1 MRPAPSSQRIA
12 QVVIRQLQYLTAL
25 AREKHFGRAAAACH
39 VSQPTL
45 SAAIRQ
51 LEEDLGVPIVE
62 RGQRFKGLTAEGR
75 RVLEW
80 AQRILADCDAL
91 RQDLSQLRDGLTG
104 RLRLGVIPAALPA
117 VSLVTAPFCAAHP
130 GVSVTILSQ
139 SSIEIQRALDAFE
152 IDIGMTY
159 LDNEPLIN
167 VRTEPLYRERYIL
180 LTSAAGPFAR
190 RKTLSWAE
198 AAAVPLCLL
207 TPDMQNRRILNG
219 IFRSV
224 NRAPQPAIETNS
236 VLALCS
242 HVRDGHWSSVMP
254 HTFLHVFG
262 VPADMRAIPLVE
274 PAPTHEIGLVI
285 ADREPAPPI
294 AQALMQAVRKRK
306 LQAILD
312 KAVARP
318 SVRR

>member
-1 MRPAPSSQRIA
+1 M
-12 QVVIRQLQYLTAL
+12 VIKQLKYLTAL

-62 RGQRFKGLTAEGR
+62 RGQRFKGLTAEGK

-80 AQRILADCDAL
+80 AHRILADCDAL
-91 RQDLSQLRDGLTG
+91 QQDLSQARHGLTG
-104 RLRLGVIPAALPA
+104 RLRLGAIPAALPA

-130 GVSVTILSQ
+130 GVSITILSQ
-139 SSIEIQRALDAFE
+139 TSIEIQRCLDAFE

-180 LTSAAGPFAR
+180 LTAATGPFAKR
-190 RKTLSWAE
+190 QTLRWAE

-207 TPDMQNRRILNG
+207 TPDMQNRRILDG

-224 NRAPQPAIETNS
+224 NRVPSPAIETNS
-236 VLALCS
+236 VLTLCS
-242 HVRDGHWSSVMP
+242 HVRDGHWSSVVP

-262 VPADMRAIPLVE
+262 VPAGMRAIPLVQPE
-274 PAPTHEIGLVI
+274 PTHVIGLAI

-294 AQALMQAVRKRK
+294 AQALLLAARKQK
-306 LQAILD
+306 LQAIVD
-312 KAVARP
+312 RPAGKRHAR
-318 SVRR
+318 R

>member
-1 MRPAPSSQRIA
+1 M
-12 QVVIRQLQYLTAL
+12 VIKQLKYLTAL

-62 RGQRFKGLTAEGR
+62 RGQRFKGLTAEGK
-75 RVLEW
+75 RVLDW
-80 AQRILADCDAL
+80 AHRILADCDAL
-91 RQDLSQLRDGLTG
+91 QQDLSQARDGLTG
-104 RLRLGVIPAALPA
+104 RLRLGAIPAALPA

-130 GVSVTILSQ
+130 RVSITILSQ

-180 LTSAAGPFAR
+180 LTAATGPFAKR
-190 RKTLSWAE
+190 RTLRWAE
-198 AAAVPLCLL
+198 AATVPLCLL
-207 TPDMQNRRILNG
+207 TPDMQNRRILNAV
-219 IFRSV
+219 FRSV
-224 NRAPQPAIETNS
+224 NCAPAPAIETNS
-236 VLALCS
+236 VLTLCS

-262 VPADMRAIPLVE
+262 VPAGMRAIPLVD
-274 PAPTHEIGLVI
+274 PAPTHEIGLAI

-294 AQALMQAVRKRK
+294 AHALMQAARKQK

-312 KAVARP
+312 KPVGG
-318 SVRR
+318 RRGR

>member
-1 MRPAPSSQRIA
+1 
-12 QVVIRQLQYLTAL
+12 VVIKQLQYLTAL
-25 AREKHFGRAAAACH
+25 AREKHFGRAAASCN

-62 RGQRFKGLTAEGR
+62 RGQRFKDLTPEGK
-75 RVLEW
+75 RVLDW
-80 AQRILADCDAL
+80 AHRILADCDAL
-91 RQDLSQLRDGLTG
+91 HQDLSQLRDGLAG
-104 RLRLGVIPAALPA
+104 GLRMGVIPAALPA
-117 VSLVTAPFCAAHP
+117 VSLVTAPFCAEHP
-130 GVSVTILSQ
+130 GVTITILSQ

-167 VRTEPLYRERYIL
+167 VRTESLYRERYVL
-180 LTSAAGPFAR
+180 LTSASGPFAS
-190 RKTLSWAE
+190 RKAVRWAE
-198 AAAVPLCLL
+198 AATVPLCLL
-207 TPDMQNRRILNG
+207 TPDMQNRRILNA

-224 NRAPQPAIETNS
+224 NCAPKPAIETNS

-242 HVRDGHWSSVMP
+242 HVRDGAWSSVMP

-262 VPADMRAIPLVE
+262 VPEDMRAVPLVE
-274 PAPTHEIGLVI
+274 PSPTHEIGLAI
-285 ADREPAPPI
+285 ADRDPAPPI
-294 AQALMQAVRKRK
+294 ARALMQAARKRK
-306 LQAILD
+306 LQAVLD
-312 KAVARP
+312 QAVGRR

>member
-1 MRPAPSSQRIA
+1 
-12 QVVIRQLQYLTAL
+12 VVIRQLRYLTAL

-51 LEEDLGVPIVE
+51 LEQDLGVPIVE
-62 RGQRFKGLTAEGR
+62 RGQRFKGLTPEGK

-80 AQRILADCDAL
+80 AHRILADCEAL
-91 RQDLSQLRDGLTG
+91 QQDLSQARQGLTG
-104 RLRLGVIPAALPA
+104 RLRLGAIPVALPA

-130 GVSVTILSQ
+130 GVSITILSQ
-139 SSIEIQRALDAFE
+139 TSTEIQRCLDAFE

-167 VRTEPLYRERYIL
+167 VRTEPLYRERYVL
-180 LTSAAGPFAR
+180 LTAATGPLSK
-190 RKTLSWAE
+190 RKTLRWAE
-198 AAAVPLCLL
+198 AASVPLCLL
-207 TPDMQNRRILNG
+207 TPDMQNRRILDG

-224 NRAPQPAIETNS
+224 NRAPAPAIETNS
-236 VLALCS
+236 VLTLCS
-242 HVRDGHWSSVMP
+242 HVRDGHWSSVVP

-262 VPADMRAIPLVE
+262 VPAGMRAIPLVE
-274 PAPTHEIGLVI
+274 PEPTHMVGLAI

-294 AQALMQAVRKRK
+294 AQALMLAARKQK
-306 LQAILD
+306 LQAIVD
-312 KAVARP
+312 RP
-318 SVRR
+318 AGGRGDR

>member
-1 MRPAPSSQRIA
+1 M
-12 QVVIRQLQYLTAL
+12 VIKQLKYLTAL

-45 SAAIRQ
+45 SAAVRQ

-62 RGQRFKGLTAEGR
+62 RGQRFKGLTAEGK
-75 RVLEW
+75 RVIEW
-80 AQRILADCDAL
+80 AHRILADCDAL
-91 RQDLSQLRDGLTG
+91 HQDLSQARDGLAG
-104 RLRLGVIPAALPA
+104 RLRLGAIPAALPA
-117 VSLVTAPFCAAHP
+117 VSLVTAPFSAAHP
-130 GVSVTILSQ
+130 GVSITILSQ

-167 VRTEPLYRERYIL
+167 VRTESLYRERYIL
-180 LTSAAGPFAR
+180 LTSAAGSFAK
-190 RKTLSWAE
+190 RKTLTWAE
-198 AAAVPLCLL
+198 AATVPLCLL
-207 TPDMQNRRILNG
+207 TPDMQNRRILNA

-224 NRAPQPAIETNS
+224 NCAPKPAIETNS
-236 VLALCS
+236 VLTLCS

-262 VPADMRAIPLVE
+262 VPQGMRAIPLVD

-285 ADREPAPPI
+285 ADREPSPPI
-294 AQALMQAVRKRK
+294 ARALMQAARKQK

-312 KAVARP
+312 KAVSGR
-318 SVRR
+318 SR

>member
-1 MRPAPSSQRIA
+1 
-12 QVVIRQLQYLTAL
+12 
-25 AREKHFGRAAAACH
+25 
-39 VSQPTL
+39 
-45 SAAIRQ
+45 
-51 LEEDLGVPIVE
+51 
-62 RGQRFKGLTAEGR
+62 
-75 RVLEW
+75 
-80 AQRILADCDAL
+80 
-91 RQDLSQLRDGLTG
+91 
-104 RLRLGVIPAALPA
+104 
-117 VSLVTAPFCAAHP
+117 
-130 GVSVTILSQ
+130 
-139 SSIEIQRALDAFE
+139 
-152 IDIGMTY
+152 MTY

-318 SVRR
+318 SARR

>member
-1 MRPAPSSQRIA
+1 M
-12 QVVIRQLQYLTAL
+12 VIKQLKYLTAL

-62 RGQRFKGLTAEGR
+62 RGQRFKDLTAEGK

-80 AQRILADCDAL
+80 AHRILADCDAL
-91 RQDLSQLRDGLTG
+91 QQDLSQARDGLTG

-130 GVSVTILSQ
+130 GVSITILSQ

-152 IDIGMTY
+152 IDMGMTY

-167 VRTEPLYRERYIL
+167 VRTQPLYRERYIL
-180 LTSAAGPFAR
+180 LTAANGAFAK
-190 RKTLSWAE
+190 RKTLRWAE

-207 TPDMQNRRILNG
+207 TPDMQNRRILDG

-224 NRAPQPAIETNS
+224 NRAPVPAIETNS
-236 VLALCS
+236 VLTLCS

-262 VPADMRAIPLVE
+262 VPAGMRAIPLVD
-274 PAPTHEIGLVI
+274 PAPTHEIGLAI

-294 AQALMQAVRKRK
+294 AQALLQAARKPK

-312 KAVARP
+312 KPVGG
-318 SVRR
+318 RRGR

>member
-1 MRPAPSSQRIA
+1 M
-12 QVVIRQLQYLTAL
+12 VIKQLKYLTAL

-91 RQDLSQLRDGLTG
+91 QQDLSQARHGLTG
-104 RLRLGVIPAALPA
+104 RLRLGAIPAALPA

-130 GVSVTILSQ
+130 GVSITILSQ

-180 LTSAAGPFAR
+180 LTAANGAFAK
-190 RKTLSWAE
+190 RKTLRWAE
-198 AAAVPLCLL
+198 AATVPLCLL
-207 TPDMQNRRILNG
+207 TPDMQNRRILNA

-224 NRAPQPAIETNS
+224 NCAPQPAIETNS
-236 VLALCS
+236 VLTLCS

-262 VPADMRAIPLVE
+262 VPEGMRAIPLVE
-274 PAPTHEIGLVI
+274 PSPTHEIGLAI

-294 AQALMQAVRKRK
+294 AHALMQAARKQK

-312 KAVARP
+312 KPVGGR
-318 SVRR
+318 SRR

>member
-1 MRPAPSSQRIA
+1 M
-12 QVVIRQLQYLTAL
+12 VIKQLKYLTAL
-25 AREKHFGRAAAACH
+25 ARDKHFGRAAAACH

-62 RGQRFKGLTAEGR
+62 RGQRFKGLTAEGK

-80 AQRILADCDAL
+80 AHRILADCDAL
-91 RQDLSQLRDGLTG
+91 QQDLSQARDGLTG

-130 GVSVTILSQ
+130 GVSITILSQ

-180 LTSAAGPFAR
+180 LTAATGPFAKR
-190 RKTLSWAE
+190 RTLRWAE
-198 AAAVPLCLL
+198 AATVPLCLL
-207 TPDMQNRRILNG
+207 TPDMQNRRILNAV
-219 IFRSV
+219 FRSV
-224 NRAPQPAIETNS
+224 NCAPAPAIETNS
-236 VLALCS
+236 VLTLCS

-262 VPADMRAIPLVE
+262 VPAGMRAIPLID
-274 PAPTHEIGLVI
+274 PAPTHEIGLAI

-294 AQALMQAVRKRK
+294 AHALMQAARKQK

-312 KAVARP
+312 KPVGG
-318 SVRR
+318 RRVVDR

>member
-1 MRPAPSSQRIA
+1 M
-12 QVVIRQLQYLTAL
+12 VIRQLQYLIAL
-25 AREKHFGRAAAACH
+25 AREKHFGRAARSCN

-45 SAAIRQ
+45 SAAIRH

-62 RGQRFKGLTAEGR
+62 RGQRFKGLTAEGK
-75 RVLEW
+75 RVLDW
-80 AQRILADCDAL
+80 AHRILADCDAL
-91 RQDLSQLRDGLTG
+91 HQDLSQARHGLTG
-104 RLRLGVIPAALPA
+104 RLRLGAIPAALPA

-130 GVSVTILSQ
+130 GVSITILSQ

-152 IDIGMTY
+152 IDMGMTY

-167 VRTEPLYRERYIL
+167 VRTQPLYRERYIL
-180 LTSAAGPFAR
+180 LTAATGPFAK
-190 RKTLSWAE
+190 RKTLRWAE
-198 AAAVPLCLL
+198 AASVPLCLL
-207 TPDMQNRRILNG
+207 TPDMQNRRIVDG

-224 NRAPQPAIETNS
+224 NRAPAPAIETNS
-236 VLALCS
+236 VLTLCS

-262 VPADMRAIPLVE
+262 VPTGMRAVPLVDPE
-274 PAPTHEIGLVI
+274 PTHEIGLAI

-294 AQALMQAVRKRK
+294 AHALMQAARKQK

-312 KAVARP
+312 KPVGG
-318 SVRR
+318 RRLR

>member
-1 MRPAPSSQRIA
+1 L
-12 QVVIRQLQYLTAL
+12 VIRQLQYLIAL
-25 AREKHFGRAAAACH
+25 AREKHFGRAARSCN

-45 SAAIRQ
+45 SAAIRH

-62 RGQRFKGLTAEGR
+62 RGQRFKGLTAEGK
-75 RVLEW
+75 RVLDW
-80 AQRILADCDAL
+80 AHRILADCDAL
-91 RQDLSQLRDGLTG
+91 HQDLSQARHGLTG
-104 RLRLGVIPAALPA
+104 RLRLGAIPAALPA

-130 GVSVTILSQ
+130 GVSITILSQ

-152 IDIGMTY
+152 IDMGMTY

-167 VRTEPLYRERYIL
+167 VRTQPLYRERYIL
-180 LTSAAGPFAR
+180 LTAATGPFAK
-190 RKTLSWAE
+190 RKTLRWAE
-198 AAAVPLCLL
+198 AASVPLCLL
-207 TPDMQNRRILNG
+207 TPDMQNRRIVDG

-224 NRAPQPAIETNS
+224 NRAPAPAIETNS
-236 VLALCS
+236 VLTLCS

-262 VPADMRAIPLVE
+262 VPTGMRAVPLVDPE
-274 PAPTHEIGLVI
+274 PTHEIGLAI

-294 AQALMQAVRKRK
+294 AHALMQAARKQK

-312 KAVARP
+312 KPVGG
-318 SVRR
+318 RRLR

>member
-1 MRPAPSSQRIA
+1 M
-12 QVVIRQLQYLTAL
+12 VIRQLQYLTAL
-25 AREKHFGRAAAACH
+25 AREEHFGRAAAACH

-51 LEEDLGVPIVE
+51 LEKDLGVPIVE
-62 RGQRFKGLTAEGR
+62 RGQRFKGLTAEGK

-80 AQRILADCDAL
+80 AHRILADCDAL
-91 RQDLSQLRDGLTG
+91 QQDLSQARDGLTG
-104 RLRLGVIPAALPA
+104 RLRLGVIPTALPA

-130 GVSVTILSQ
+130 GVSITILSQ
-139 SSIEIQRALDAFE
+139 SSIEIQRCLDAFE

-167 VRTEPLYRERYIL
+167 VRAEPLYRERYVL
-180 LTSAAGPFAR
+180 LTAATGPFAR
-190 RKTLSWAE
+190 RKTLRWVE

-224 NRAPQPAIETNS
+224 NRAPAPAIETNS
-236 VLALCS
+236 VLTLCS

-254 HTFLHVFG
+254 RTFLHIFG
-262 VPADMRAIPLVE
+262 VPTGMRAIPLVE
-274 PAPTHEIGLVI
+274 PSPTHEIGLVI

-294 AQALMQAVRKRK
+294 AQALMQAARKQK

-312 KAVARP
+312 KPVGG
-318 SVRR
+318 RRG

>member
-1 MRPAPSSQRIA
+1 M
-12 QVVIRQLQYLTAL
+12 VIRQLRYLTAL

-51 LEEDLGVPIVE
+51 LEQDLGVPIVE
-62 RGQRFKGLTAEGR
+62 RGQRFKGLTPEGK

-80 AQRILADCDAL
+80 AHRILADCEAL
-91 RQDLSQLRDGLTG
+91 QQDLSQARQGLTG
-104 RLRLGVIPAALPA
+104 RLRLGAIPVALPA

-130 GVSVTILSQ
+130 GVSITILSQ
-139 SSIEIQRALDAFE
+139 TSTEIQRCLDAFE

-167 VRTEPLYRERYIL
+167 VRTEPLYRERYVL
-180 LTSAAGPFAR
+180 LTAATGPLSK
-190 RKTLSWAE
+190 RKTLRWAE
-198 AAAVPLCLL
+198 AASVPLCLL
-207 TPDMQNRRILNG
+207 TPDMQNRRILDG

-224 NRAPQPAIETNS
+224 NRAPAPAIETNS
-236 VLALCS
+236 VLTLCS
-242 HVRDGHWSSVMP
+242 HVRDGHWSSVVP

-262 VPADMRAIPLVE
+262 VPAGMRAIPLVE
-274 PAPTHEIGLVI
+274 PEPTHMVGLAI

-294 AQALMQAVRKRK
+294 AQALMLAARKQK
-306 LQAILD
+306 LQAIVD
-312 KAVARP
+312 RP
-318 SVRR
+318 AGGRGDR

>member
-1 MRPAPSSQRIA
+1 M
-12 QVVIRQLQYLTAL
+12 VIKQLKYFTAL

-62 RGQRFKGLTAEGR
+62 RGQRFKGLTVEGK

-80 AQRILADCDAL
+80 AHRILADCDAL
-91 RQDLSQLRDGLTG
+91 QQDLSRARDGLAG

-117 VSLVTAPFCAAHP
+117 VSLVTAPFCATHP
-130 GVSVTILSQ
+130 GVSITILSQ

-167 VRTEPLYRERYIL
+167 VRTQPLYRERYIL
-180 LTSAAGPFAR
+180 LTAATGPFAK
-190 RKTLSWAE
+190 RKTLRWAE

-207 TPDMQNRRILNG
+207 TPDMQNRRILDAV
-219 IFRSV
+219 FRSV
-224 NRAPQPAIETNS
+224 NCAPAPAIETNS
-236 VLALCS
+236 VLTLCS

-262 VPADMRAIPLVE
+262 VPAGMRAIPLVE
-274 PAPTHEIGLVI
+274 PAPTHEIGLAI

-294 AQALMQAVRKRK
+294 ARALMQAARKQK

-312 KAVARP
+312 KPVGG
-318 SVRR
+318 RRSR

>member
-1 MRPAPSSQRIA
+1 M
-12 QVVIRQLQYLTAL
+12 VIKQLKYLTAL

-62 RGQRFKGLTAEGR
+62 RGQRFKGLTAEGK
-75 RVLEW
+75 RVIEW
-80 AQRILADCDAL
+80 AHRILADCDAL
-91 RQDLSQLRDGLTG
+91 HQDLSQARDGLAG
-104 RLRLGVIPAALPA
+104 RLRLGAIPAALPA

-130 GVSVTILSQ
+130 GVSITILSQ

-152 IDIGMTY
+152 IDMGMTY

-180 LTSAAGPFAR
+180 LTAATGPFAKR
-190 RKTLSWAE
+190 RTLTWAE
-198 AAAVPLCLL
+198 AATVPLCLL

-224 NRAPQPAIETNS
+224 NCAPKPAIETNS
-236 VLALCS
+236 VLTLCS
-242 HVRDGHWSSVMP
+242 HVRDGHWSSVVP

-262 VPADMRAIPLVE
+262 VPAGMRAIPLVE
-274 PAPTHEIGLVI
+274 PEPTHVIGLAI

-294 AQALMQAVRKRK
+294 AQALMLAARKQK
-306 LQAILD
+306 LQTIVD
-312 KAVARP
+312 RP
-318 SVRR
+318 AGRRSGRR

>member
-1 MRPAPSSQRIA
+1 M
-12 QVVIRQLQYLTAL
+12 VIKQLKYLTAL
-25 AREKHFGRAAAACH
+25 AREKHFGRAAASCH

-62 RGQRFKGLTAEGR
+62 RGQRFKGLTAEGK
-75 RVLEW
+75 RVIEW
-80 AQRILADCDAL
+80 AHRILADCDAL
-91 RQDLSQLRDGLTG
+91 HQDLSEARDGLAG

-117 VSLVTAPFCAAHP
+117 VSLVTAPFCAGHP
-130 GVSVTILSQ
+130 GVSITILSQ

-167 VRTEPLYRERYIL
+167 VRTESLYRERYIL
-180 LTSAAGPFAR
+180 LTSAAGSFAK
-190 RKTLSWAE
+190 RKTLTWAE
-198 AAAVPLCLL
+198 AATVPLCLL
-207 TPDMQNRRILNG
+207 TPDMQNRRILNA

-224 NRAPQPAIETNS
+224 NCAPKPAIETNS
-236 VLALCS
+236 VLTLCS

-262 VPADMRAIPLVE
+262 VPQGMRAIPLVD

-285 ADREPAPPI
+285 ADREPSPPI
-294 AQALMQAVRKRK
+294 ARALMLAARKQK

-312 KAVARP
+312 KAVSGR
-318 SVRR
+318 SR